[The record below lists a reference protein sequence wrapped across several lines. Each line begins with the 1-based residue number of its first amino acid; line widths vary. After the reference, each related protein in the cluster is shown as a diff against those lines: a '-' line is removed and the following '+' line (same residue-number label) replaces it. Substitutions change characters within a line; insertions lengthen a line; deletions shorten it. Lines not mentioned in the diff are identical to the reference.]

1 MAKLPDDLHS
11 RFVLYLKVMPVIE
24 KVLMYIF
31 FCVGVMLLLGSI
43 SRILLL
49 NWDLQKQCANM
60 DFSHGNSKELKKI
73 HLKRMKSKDKW
84 FTSDTNNGTE
94 AFYTS
99 LLAPPET
106 DDTFE
111 CSPNSTELSVLAD
124 NANKIDNKDNPFPK
138 EGIDNYSCDKME
150 TPLSQYD
157 LINLRHLKE
166 ENVWLDQYISFKT
179 NVTSSIGICT

>member
-11 RFVLYLKVMPVIE
+11 RFVLYLKVMPVVE

-31 FCVGVMLLLGSI
+31 FCAGVTLLLGSI

-60 DFSHGNSKELKKI
+60 DFSHGNSKELKRI
-73 HLKRMKSKDKW
+73 HLKRMKS
-84 FTSDTNNGTE
+84 TDTNNGTE

-99 LLAPPET
+99 LLESRAA
-106 DDTFE
+106 DDAFE
-111 CSPNSTELSVLAD
+111 CNLNSTELGVLAD
-124 NANKIDNKDNPFPK
+124 NANKIYNKDNPFPK

-150 TPLSQYD
+150 TPLSRYD
-157 LINLRHLKE
+157 LIKLCHLKE
-166 ENVWLDQYISFKT
+166 ENV
-179 NVTSSIGICT
+179 